1 MATHTIEITAMSF
14 PANTPV
20 ETGDSVVWTNRM
32 NMNHTVTADNGEFD
46 AGVLGKNKSFSHL
59 FDTVG
64 AVAYH
69 CDFHPNMTGTIV
81 VAQKNTQKIAYT
93 PEIGRRFWFEFDEAT
108 QGDEQFGIVVR
119 RAGGLAAQNF
129 YRATRVQGNY
139 PAAFIQQF
147 QPRRADWVQI
157 AALQTDMIGDLL
169 GNDFSDI
176 QAAFEDFAQGTLFDD
191 RRPAGNR
198 IHMMDGQTGT
208 DMVGYHRWHA
218 SMRVIQL
225 LQIGDAA
232 WWENLNKVLGLAWA
246 IQSFAKPQQLNTANP
261 ALASGDLDALR
272 NAWLA
277 LTPDRRDRQYDLTP
291 GPVGFHPSP
300 KQPGA

>member
-1 MATHTIEITAMSF
+1 
-14 PANTPV
+14 
-20 ETGDSVVWTNRM
+20 M

-46 AGVLGKNKSFSHL
+46 AGVLGKNKSFSRV

-64 AVAYH
+64 TVSYH
-69 CDFHPNMTGTIV
+69 CQIHPNMTGAV
-81 VAQKNTQKIAYT
+81 VVTQDTQKPAYT

-108 QGDEQFGIVVR
+108 QGDENFGNLIAQ
-119 RAGGLAAQNF
+119 AGGFGVQNN
-129 YRATRVQGNY
+129 YRVTRAQGNY

-147 QPRRADWVQI
+147 QARRADWVQI

-176 QAAFEDFAQGTLFDD
+176 QAAFEDFAQGTLFDAQ
-191 RRPAGNR
+191 RPTGNQ

-208 DMVGYHRWHA
+208 QMVGYHRWHA
-218 SMRVIQL
+218 SVRVIQL
-225 LQIGDAA
+225 LGIGDPV
-232 WWENLNKVLGLAWA
+232 WWESLNKVLGLAWA
-246 IQSFAKPQQLNTANP
+246 IQSFAKPRQLNTANP
-261 ALASGDLDALR
+261 ALANSDLDELR
-272 NAWLA
+272 NAWTA
-277 LTPDRRDRQYDLTP
+277 LTPDRRDRQYDLTA